1 MPSNRFTLKALLL
14 VTLLSCSLAK
24 TVHVTSTWWRITFD
38 PAPKPWSKSAPQKTL
53 NIKVTN
59 VTDHVAWVFESNPIN
74 DYQVAITDSRGKFVP
89 MTAAGLQE
97 QKDLRSTITRALFE
111 RVPPGSSRTSEI
123 NLAEFYD
130 LSPGKY
136 TVKATLR
143 AITEDAI
150 DEKTNHRKPDA
161 PPEPSGS
168 TTIEIT
174 P

>member
-1 MPSNRFTLKALLL
+1 M
-14 VTLLSCSLAK
+14 
-24 TVHVTSTWWRITFD
+24 
-38 PAPKPWSKSAPQKTL
+38 L
-53 NIKVTN
+53 NIKLTN
-59 VTDHVAWVFESNPIN
+59 VTDHVAWVFESDPVN
-74 DYQVAITDSRGKFVP
+74 DYQVAITDSSAKFVP
-89 MTAAGLQE
+89 MTAAGLRE
-97 QKDLRSTITRALFE
+97 QDDQRSVIFRSLIE
-111 RVPPGSSRTSEI
+111 HVPPGSSQTSEI

-143 AITEDAI
+143 AITEDAR
-150 DEKTNHRKPDA
+150 DKKTNHRNPNA